1 MVNKKNI
8 KKTFQLDTLN
18 LHAGQKLDSDFSAR
32 AQPIYQTTSYVFDTT
47 ENAKAMFNL
56 EKQGHIYSRISNPTV
71 SALEERIAAIEGGVG
86 AVCTASGQAA
96 LHLAVVTLMNS
107 GSHIIASDRIY
118 GGSRNLLGLTLK
130 RFGIE
135 TSFIDF
141 SDLKLVKDSVR
152 QNTRLLFSETI
163 GNPGLEILN
172 ISAISDIAPKVK
184 IPLLVDNTLATPYL
198 CNPIEL
204 GADLVLNSLTKF
216 IGGHG
221 VAIGG
226 AIVDSG
232 EFDWRSS
239 KKFENISEPYIGYHG
254 LNYLQEFGPGAFL
267 ARARS
272 EGLRDFGASMAPQNA
287 FYILMGVETLGPRMM
302 KHVSNAEFIASFLEG
317 NNLINWVSYP
327 GLKSHKDFE
336 LATEIMPKGAGAI
349 ISFGIKGG
357 IESSKVF
364 IEKLELFSHLANVGD
379 AKSLVI
385 HPASTTHSQ
394 LNKKELKKLGIT
406 EDLIRL
412 SIGLEDLDDLI
423 KDLNRALKAVE
434 KLV

>member
-204 GADLVLNSLTKF
+204 GADLVLNSLT
-216 IGGHG
+216 
-221 VAIGG
+221 A
-226 AIVDSG
+226 
-232 EFDWRSS
+232 
-239 KKFENISEPYIGYHG
+239 
-254 LNYLQEFGPGAFL
+254 L
-267 ARARS
+267 A
-272 EGLRDFGASMAPQNA
+272 
-287 FYILMGVETLGPRMM
+287 
-302 KHVSNAEFIASFLEG
+302 
-317 NNLINWVSYP
+317 
-327 GLKSHKDFE
+327 
-336 LATEIMPKGAGAI
+336 
-349 ISFGIKGG
+349 
-357 IESSKVF
+357 
-364 IEKLELFSHLANVGD
+364 
-379 AKSLVI
+379 
-385 HPASTTHSQ
+385 
-394 LNKKELKKLGIT
+394 
-406 EDLIRL
+406 L
-412 SIGLEDLDDLI
+412 SI
-423 KDLNRALKAVE
+423 
-434 KLV
+434 